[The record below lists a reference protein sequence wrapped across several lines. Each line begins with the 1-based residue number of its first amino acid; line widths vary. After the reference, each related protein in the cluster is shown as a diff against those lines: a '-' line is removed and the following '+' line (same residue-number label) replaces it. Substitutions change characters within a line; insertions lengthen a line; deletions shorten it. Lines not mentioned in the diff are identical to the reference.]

1 MKAREM
7 EDGRDLPASN
17 FSSTWNI
24 SCFAP
29 PLCINCARQT
39 NPDLRGA
46 FVRKLAFPIV
56 LSLAVPTLCLP
67 QAASK
72 LAPEVR
78 EFVKE
83 DSPLIAL
90 THVRVIDGTGAA
102 PRADQILVIREGKI
116 AALGNAASTKIPEGA
131 KVLDLSGRTIIP
143 GLVGMHDHIYYPSP
157 GGAPP
162 LYPEHAASFPRLYL
176 AAGVTSIRTTGS
188 VDPYADLEL
197 KRDIEEGKMAG
208 PKIHVT
214 GPYLEGPGAFAIQ
227 MHQLKDAEDARSTV
241 EFWVAQGVTSFKA
254 YMNITPE
261 ELGAATKTAH
271 AHGIKVTGHLC
282 SIGFREAAALG
293 IDDLEHGLVVDTEFL
308 TEKKPGV
315 CPNTPAANKALLPLE
330 ITSGPIHEMIRDLVA
345 HHVAVTSTLPVFET
359 FVPNRAPLDARVLD
373 AMLPEA
379 RISYLR
385 RRSLISD
392 GAAKSDWPALFKKEF
407 EFEREFVKQGGLLLA
422 GLDPTGYGGVIAGFG
437 DQREVELLVEAGF
450 TPVEAIHIATSN
462 GAEFLGEPDKVG
474 TLATGKQADLVVI
487 DGDPSG
493 NIKDI
498 EKVEMVFKDGLGYDS
513 AKLIESVRGL
523 VGLR

>member
-1 MKAREM
+1 MRKELFPALCSLL
-7 EDGRDLPASN
+7 LPS
-17 FSSTWNI
+17 
-24 SCFAP
+24 
-29 PLCINCARQT
+29 LCW
-39 NPDLRGA
+39 
-46 FVRKLAFPIV
+46 
-56 LSLAVPTLCLP
+56 P

-72 LAPEVR
+72 PAPEVR
-78 EFVKE
+78 AFVKE
-83 DSPLIAL
+83 DAPVIAL
-90 THVRVIDGTGAA
+90 THARVIDGTGAA
-102 PRADQILVIREGKI
+102 ARADQTLVIREGKI
-116 AALGNAASTKIPEGA
+116 AALGDAASTNIPGGA
-131 KVLDLSGRTIIP
+131 KVVDLAGRTVIP
-143 GLVGMHDHIYYPSP
+143 GLVGMHDHMYYPAP
-157 GGAPP
+157 GGPPP

-176 AAGVTSIRTTGS
+176 AGGVTSIRTTGS
-188 VDPYADLEL
+188 IEPYADLEL
-197 KRDIEEGKMAG
+197 KRAIDDGKMTG

-214 GPYLEGPGAFAIQ
+214 GPYLEGQGAFTLQ
-227 MHQLKDAEDARSTV
+227 MHQLKDAEDARRTV
-241 EFWVAQGVTSFKA
+241 EFWITQGVTSFKA

-261 ELGAATKTAH
+261 ELGAATKAAH

-308 TEKKPGV
+308 VEKKPGI
-315 CPNTPAANKALLPLE
+315 CPSPATANKALLPLE
-330 ITSGPIHEMIRDLVA
+330 VGSGPIHEMIRDLVT

-373 AMLPEA
+373 AMQPEA

-392 GAAKSDWPALFKKEF
+392 GAAKSDWPALFEKEL

-422 GLDPTGYGGVIAGFG
+422 GLDPTGFGGVIAGFG

-462 GAEFLGEPDKVG
+462 GAEFLGEGDKMG
-474 TLATGKQADLVVI
+474 TLAVGKQADMVVI

-498 EKVEMVFKDGLGYDS
+498 EKVETVFKDGVGYDS